1 MYLRK
6 SANNN
11 KLNTI
16 ANIPLINN
24 RGLSRRN
31 NIISFIIN
39 CIRKTVLEINQKKQS
54 TEFPLCHCS
63 NYHWSSAEIA

>member
-1 MYLRK
+1 MYLIK

-31 NIISFIIN
+31 NIISFMNLIDHLHT
-39 CIRKTVLEINQKKQS
+39 RADGQS
-54 TEFPLCHCS
+54 FS
-63 NYHWSSAEIA
+63 

>member
-1 MYLRK
+1 MYLIK

-31 NIISFIIN
+31 NIISFIFLYLYF
-39 CIRKTVLEINQKKQS
+39 KTFLI
-54 TEFPLCHCS
+54 
-63 NYHWSSAEIA
+63 